1 MHARGPDGQTI
12 EDIQISWS
20 DADQSSGFEKV
31 TDSTRGQALLTLR
44 DDYQAVKNSIR
55 ALSMAD
61 ADTTGVLSSQ
71 LFRRVTFL
79 AALNNLQAYAGNCYK
94 PRQELHRYWKNCL
107 PEVMKSCVLVWQAA
121 VLPIMRHSGHR
132 PFANR
137 FRQQPYLNQHRTN
150 RVIFLRTGLCFQTA
164 GPVASDSSGFL
175 QRLECDLGTVN
186 QLDLLLQRNQPGVI
200 L

>member
-12 EDIQISWS
+12 EDIQISRG

-79 AALNNLQAYAGNCYK
+79 AALNSLQAYA
-94 PRQELHRYWKNCL
+94 RE
-107 PEVMKSCVLVWQAA
+107 
-121 VLPIMRHSGHR
+121 
-132 PFANR
+132 
-137 FRQQPYLNQHRTN
+137 
-150 RVIFLRTGLCFQTA
+150 
-164 GPVASDSSGFL
+164 
-175 QRLECDLGTVN
+175 
-186 QLDLLLQRNQPGVI
+186 LLQTETGTAPVLEELLARGYEKLRPCLAGRSAANNAAFRSPAIRQ
-200 L
+200 